1 MRDKPGIHAMY
12 GVETVG
18 VRPVFV
24 SPTHFLEDL
33 MTTKVKKKVSVEDVI
48 HPVELNYQRSIPQ
61 MVLDWTEELVTRL
74 QADYDRQYKSNSNPC
89 KFSITTGRKYHK
101 IVNRNAEVHAFVDK
115 QTGEVFKPA
124 SYKAPAKHVR
134 YDLRRI
140 KQRHE
145 CFNNADWAGSY
156 LYIRG

>member
-12 GVETVG
+12 GLETVG

-48 HPVELNYQRSIPQ
+48 HPIELNYQRSIPQ

-74 QADYDRQYKSNSNPC
+74 QADYDRQYTHNSNPC